1 MSDRPKICHGCPE
14 YNAYYEGFSFWCG
27 RYPQDCAIAKAR
39 WALAQKRK
47 AKGQEK
53 QDEQCKSF

>member
-53 QDEQCKSF
+53 QDER